1 MISLHLK
8 ATRPELL
15 AQLTRQY
22 LSWPALHAKVRQRVA
37 PNKKEVWEEQAL
49 AIAILA
55 AQYNRP
61 GCRILELGANRGYT
75 ACVMALAAPL
85 AHVTTLEPNAVHRR
99 IARTNVA
106 PIATVGPRAHLGALN
121 VSVRP
126 ESSVAFLG
134 VDSGTYDMIFVDGDH
149 KNIRLDLPWFNR
161 LNPDGLFLHHDYAG
175 PESSRPCPP
184 VYDALNYFAG
194 LRKLP
199 CGVKAAMHDFDV
211 LVSDETGTAI
221 AGFYR
226 HEGEVW
232 NDEGAEAVIAA
243 KLAAPGMKE

>member
-1 MISLHLK
+1 MIALHLK

-15 AQLTRQY
+15 ANLTRQY
-22 LSWPALHAKVRQRVA
+22 PRWPELHAAVRSHVP

-49 AIAILA
+49 TIALLA

-61 GCRILELGANRGYT
+61 ECRILELGTNRGYT

-85 AHVTTLEPNAVHRR
+85 ATVITLEPHPGHRR
-99 IARTNVA
+99 LARVNLD
-106 PIATVGPRAHLGALN
+106 GLG
-121 VSVRP
+121 VTVRP

-134 VDSGTYDMIFVDGDH
+134 VNSWTYDMIFVDGDH

-161 LNPDGLFLHHDYAG
+161 LNSSGLFLHHDYAG

-184 VYDALNYFAG
+184 VYDMLNAFAG
-194 LRKLP
+194 RAALP
-199 CGVKAAMHDFDV
+199 RGVEAAMHDFDV
-211 LVSDETGTAI
+211 LVSDDTGTAI

-226 HEGEVW
+226 REGEVW
-232 NDEGAEAVIAA
+232 NDAGAETVIAA
-243 KLAAPGMKE
+243 KLAAPGMKG